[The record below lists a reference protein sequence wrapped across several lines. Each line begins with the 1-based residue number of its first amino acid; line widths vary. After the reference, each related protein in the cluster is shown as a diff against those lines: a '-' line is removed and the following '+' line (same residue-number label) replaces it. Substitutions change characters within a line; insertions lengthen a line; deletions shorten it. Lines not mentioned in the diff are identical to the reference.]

1 MSDDQRLGLTI
12 TIIPLMK
19 NMTKSISYEA
29 LGLYPELR
37 SCSYSCHCSNVFQ
50 CNHPDRMIED
60 DEEIILHLLSR
71 GDVKITGGDPMSY
84 GSVLV
89 RVPGTAGTLAKWV

>member
-1 MSDDQRLGLTI
+1 
-12 TIIPLMK
+12 
-19 NMTKSISYEA
+19 MTKSISYEA
-29 LGLYPELR
+29 LSLYPELKND
-37 SCSYSCHCSNVFQ
+37 SYSCHCSNVFQ

-60 DEEIILHLLSR
+60 DEETVKQLLLK
-71 GDVKITGGDPMSY
+71 GDARITYGDPRTY